1 MSEASGTQY
10 GGFWIRFLALLVDS
24 AILFVVSVA
33 LFAGATMALGAEAL
47 MPVAFAV
54 WLIWFFYFPVMH
66 ASARQGTFGK
76 ALLGLKVARV
86 DGGRISIL
94 RSLARE
100 LAKILS
106 SAVFMVGYIMAGFTG
121 RKQALHDLVA
131 STYVVREGG
140 SHLVPALAVAIA
152 GFALP
157 VVLVPMLIG
166 GALVSMMTDMA
177 MAAVMSQPA
186 PTQQAAR
193 PPAPPKAAPKP
204 EAPAPTQTAQAPA
217 PTQTAV
223 TPAPTQTAQAA
234 APAQSAPAAATAASA
249 APAPTPASVPKPA
262 PVVTA
267 AAAPPTPKP
276 APVQATPEPKA
287 AEPAKPKAVP
297 VRVAQAMNPPAA
309 KPQAVPAFEPKAAT
323 GPKFNDLMTAVLYR
337 DADGVSELL
346 RLGKWA
352 DKPDGRGAT
361 PLMTAVELGDL
372 RTAEALL
379 RGGAN
384 PNLAIPV
391 AEERRD
397 GDMMSL
403 LKRYGS
409 R

>member
-24 AILFVVSVA
+24 AILFLVSVA

-76 ALLGLKVARV
+76 ALLGLKVARIN
-86 DGGRISIL
+86 GGRISIL
-94 RSLARE
+94 RSLGRE

-106 SAVFMVGYIMAGFTG
+106 SAVFMVGYIMAAFTG

-131 STYVVREGG
+131 STYVIREGP
-140 SHLVPALAVAIA
+140 SRVVPALALAVA
-152 GFALP
+152 GYALP
-157 VVLVPMLIG
+157 VVGVPMLIG
-166 GALVSMMTDMA
+166 GAVVSTMTDMMVA
-177 MAAVMSQPA
+177 TVMSQPA
-186 PTQQAAR
+186 PMQ
-193 PPAPPKAAPKP
+193 KAAPVPLKIAPKP
-204 EAPAPTQTAQAPA
+204 PAPAPTLTAQ
-217 PTQTAV
+217 
-223 TPAPTQTAQAA
+223 TPAPTQTAPAP
-234 APAQSAPAAATAASA
+234 APAQTAQAPVMAQTAVAPVPVVAKPAAVA
-249 APAPTPASVPKPA
+249 VVKPA
-262 PVVTA
+262 PVA
-267 AAAPPTPKP
+267 EPKP
-276 APVQATPEPKA
+276 VEA
-287 AEPAKPKAVP
+287 AKPKAAP
-297 VRVAQAMNPPAA
+297 VRVAQTA
-309 KPQAVPAFEPKAAT
+309 KPQIVPAFEPKMGA

-337 DADGVSELL
+337 DPEGVSELL
-346 RLGKWA
+346 RLGKWP

-361 PLMTAVELGDL
+361 PLMTAVGLGDL

-384 PNLAIPV
+384 PNLAMPV
-391 AEERRD
+391 AEERRN

>member
-1 MSEASGTQY
+1 
-10 GGFWIRFLALLVDS
+10 
-24 AILFVVSVA
+24 
-33 LFAGATMALGAEAL
+33 
-47 MPVAFAV
+47 V

-94 RSLARE
+94 RSLGRE

-131 STYVVREGG
+131 STYVIREGA
-140 SHLVPALAVAIA
+140 SHLVPALAVAVA
-152 GFALP
+152 GYALP

-166 GALVSMMTDMA
+166 GAMMSMMTGMM

-193 PPAPPKAAPKP
+193 PPAPPKAAPTP
-204 EAPAPTQTAQAPA
+204 QAPAPAQTAEAPAPT
-217 PTQTAV
+217 
-223 TPAPTQTAQAA
+223 
-234 APAQSAPAAATAASA
+234 A
-249 APAPTPASVPKPA
+249 APAPAETAQVPAPAQAAPSSMVVVAAPA
-262 PVVTA
+262 PVVAKQAAVVVAKQAAVVVAKQAAVVTA
-267 AAAPPTPKP
+267 TPAPAAEPKP
-276 APVQATPEPKA
+276 AEAAQPKA
-287 AEPAKPKAVP
+287 AP
-297 VRVAQAMNPPAA
+297 VRVAQTA
-309 KPQAVPAFEPKAAT
+309 KPQAVPAFEPKAAA
-323 GPKFNDLMTAVLYR
+323 GPKFNDLMTAVMYR
-337 DADGVSELL
+337 DAEGVSELL
-346 RLGKWA
+346 RFGKWA

-361 PLMTAVELGDL
+361 PLMTAVELGDV

-384 PNLAIPV
+384 PNLAMPV
-391 AEERRD
+391 AEQRRD